1 MRTLYYPSYSL
12 TELGSDPRRVR
23 LDPHKASRLIHT
35 AIALHATG
43 FPIPVPP
50 EANANDHDRAYE
62 WLARQTQ
69 MQSHM
74 ARTRDVPFDGV
85 GEQLASFCGTNSLHT
100 VFWNWTAH
108 CPGHHLLTAARER
121 FNL

>member
-1 MRTLYYPSYSL
+1 M
-12 TELGSDPRRVR
+12 
-23 LDPHKASRLIHT
+23 
-35 AIALHATG
+35 HATG
-43 FPIPVPP
+43 FPIPVPRP
-50 EANANDHDRAYE
+50 KRTPTTTTER
-62 WLARQTQ
+62 RQTQ
-69 MQSHM
+69 MQSHV